1 MIIEYSTKKWRKICT
16 EPTVANKEYGP
27 KMAAKISQRIDELS
41 AASSVEEMLQYHIG
55 NYHGLTGDRSGQ
67 YAVNLVQPYRLVFTK
82 KDNEIQIVNI
92 IEIVDYH

>member
-16 EPTVANKEYGP
+16 EPTVAKKRYNSE
-27 KMAAKISQRIDELS
+27 MAIKISQRIDELS
-41 AASSVEEMLQYHIG
+41 AASSVEEMLKYHIG
-55 NYHGLTGDRSGQ
+55 NCHSLKGDRAEQ